1 MMTETEIKAEI
12 ATVREQK
19 LKCEQDVI
27 DSVKLEK
34 LPEAM
39 EKVRLA
45 EGYERILESLKQE
58 LEMVSG
64 ETRDWVVPVFA
75 EVIETRRATVSVS
88 AKTPHQAR
96 QRTMMASASQHENLT
111 LGGIKSTDSIVVIGV
126 DWDRE
131 PVDPS

>member
-12 ATVREQK
+12 VTVREQK
-19 LKCEQDVI
+19 LKCEQDAI
-27 DSVKLEK
+27 DNVNSEK
-34 LPEAM
+34 LDEAM

-45 EGYERILESLKQE
+45 DGYGRMLDSLKQE

-64 ETRDWVVPVFA
+64 ETRDWVVPVLV
-75 EVIETRRATVSVS
+75 EVIEVRHATVVVS

-96 QRTMMASASQHENLT
+96 QRTMAAGPSQHGELT
-111 LGGIKSTDSIVVIGV
+111 LGETKSTNDIVVIGV

-131 PVDPS
+131 PVSP